1 MDRLLRADS
10 DIQRDAELELR
21 YDPALD
27 AHDIGVGV
35 YNRIVVLTG
44 FVRSADERLR
54 AEQDVKRAVGVEA
67 IADELDVRPT
77 SADALPPS
85 HIAQAAVLALVS
97 DVPYLS
103 GVTPIVRGGEIILE
117 GEVEWRFQQARAE
130 EVVRG
135 LRGVHAVI
143 NLIRVKQAFA
153 PDDITA
159 EIERELMRS
168 GQLDSRHIAIQ
179 AENGWIILTGWV
191 GSPEEREEAERA
203 AWRAPGVRAVENRI
217 SVGAQAASGSSS

>member
-10 DIQRDAELELR
+10 EIERDAELELR

-35 YNRIVVLTG
+35 YNRIAVLTG
-44 FVRSADERLR
+44 FVRSPDERLR
-54 AEQDVKRAVGVEA
+54 AEQDVKRVAGIEA
-67 IADELDVRPT
+67 IADELEVRPT
-77 SADALPPS
+77 SADAPPAS

-103 GVTPIVRGGEIILE
+103 GVTPIVRGADVILE

-135 LRGVHAVI
+135 VRGVKTVI
-143 NLIRVKQAFA
+143 NLIRVKPPA
-153 PDDITA
+153 PAEDIDA
-159 EIERELMRS
+159 DIQRELMRS
-168 GQLDSRHIAIQ
+168 GQLDARHIEIQ
-179 AENGWIILTGWV
+179 AEGGWIVLTGWV
-191 GSPEEREEAERA
+191 GSPDEREEAERA
-203 AWRAPGVRAVENRI
+203 VWRVPGVRAVENRV
-217 SVGAQAASGSSS
+217 SVGAPAASG